1 MFFSGFHVNLVL
13 RSATSA
19 SLDDQTA
26 SPSIEQTG
34 ESIDSNFNIFNALSC
49 TDTSE
54 TKESIDDSMLAASDN
69 GRAQFVSINIDTF
82 AIRLARSSA
91 ISV

>member
-1 MFFSGFHVNLVL
+1 LVP
-13 RSATSA
+13 RSATAA
-19 SLDDQTA
+19 SLDEQTA
-26 SPSIEQTG
+26 PPSVEQTG
-34 ESIDSNFNIFNALSC
+34 ESIDGNFNILIALSC
-49 TDTSE
+49 TDTNE

-91 ISV
+91 TSV

>member
-1 MFFSGFHVNLVL
+1 MFFSGFHVNLVP
-13 RSATSA
+13 RSASSA
-19 SLDDQTA
+19 SLD
-26 SPSIEQTG
+26 EQTG
-34 ESIDSNFNIFNALSC
+34 ESIDGNFNIFNALSC